1 MNAAR
6 MSVVNTIIG
15 SLAVSLAISGAIG
28 TQGDT
33 NKPQQTVAMETIKL
47 PKPNTRGTTSLE
59 EALLKRRSV
68 RAYSGE
74 PLTIEE
80 VSQLLWAAQG
90 ITERTQG
97 LRTAPSAGALFPLEI
112 YIVAGN
118 VTGLA
123 KGIYKY
129 RPHVHE
135 LVKVAGQDVRKEL
148 GRAALEQESLGDAPA
163 VIVFSAV
170 IERTSVKYGTRS
182 TRYVQMEV
190 GHAAQN
196 VFLQATALN
205 LGTVVVGAFYDDDV
219 KKVIGMDAKESALY
233 LMPVGRPKK

>member
-1 MNAAR
+1 
-6 MSVVNTIIG
+6 
-15 SLAVSLAISGAIG
+15 
-28 TQGDT
+28 
-33 NKPQQTVAMETIKL
+33 
-47 PKPNTRGTTSLE
+47 
-59 EALLKRRSV
+59 
-68 RAYSGE
+68 
-74 PLTIEE
+74 
-80 VSQLLWAAQG
+80 
-90 ITERTQG
+90 

-148 GRAALEQESLGDAPA
+148 SRAALEQESLRDAPA

-219 KKVIGMDAKESALY
+219 KKVLGMDAKESALY